1 MRKKPLGSKS
11 PSSTKRF
18 LIALLLIFGILFQVT
33 PPTQAET
40 PRLLYSIFI
49 PFQVGGIVSVRFP
62 DGSEQSIGQVGLL
75 PEKTRWPAYTAS
87 RWGTPGTVAASAVNA
102 IHLLIDIEKGRGRT
116 LSLLPSETVAPAA
129 GPGSALVVEGK
140 GGYGL
145 FGGWAPPVGAP
156 VTVISASGEE
166 RPLNGGLLPKEGEVL
181 RIDVNS
187 LCSPYMIEIENRPGG
202 RVFSWSR
209 SVEQSGVIARVL
221 RPVRGVG
228 RFEGTLFQSVGRLR
242 ANHPGVI
249 DISTSPEGTI
259 GGFQII
265 PFNHAHSAEMEG
277 AWQKTQWLIIDSADG
292 KTPLTGRPPLFGGIL
307 VPGPRE
313 TEQLWDLWSTYG
325 RRPLILCRIEGGP
338 WTGLPE
344 AIGKQDN
351 ALERVTHLRLYFPV
365 VEEPNL

>member
-1 MRKKPLGSKS
+1 MKTEAIHPEEALSPLQKVLIGLVLLCGLVFS
-11 PSSTKRF
+11 P
-18 LIALLLIFGILFQVT
+18 AAAQAAT
-33 PPTQAET
+33 PH
-40 PRLLYSIFI
+40 LLYSILL
-49 PFQVGGIVSVRFP
+49 PFQVGGTVKVILP
-62 DGSEQSIGQVGLL
+62 DGSEQPIGRVEML
-75 PEKTRWPAYTAS
+75 PEKTRWPAYTAT

-116 LSLLPSETVAPAA
+116 FSLLPSETIAPAA
-129 GPGSALVVEGK
+129 GPGSALVITGK

-145 FGGWAPPVGAP
+145 FGGWAPPVGSP

-166 RPLNGGLLPKEGEVL
+166 RPLNGGPLPQEGETL
-181 RIDVNS
+181 RIEVNS
-187 LCSPYMIEIENRPGG
+187 SCAPYMIEIENRPGG
-202 RVFSWSR
+202 RVFAWSR
-209 SVEQSGVIARVL
+209 SVEQSGVIARVI

-249 DISTSPEGTI
+249 DISTSPEGEI

-277 AWQKTQWLIIDSADG
+277 AWQRTQWLIIDSPDG

-313 TEQLWDLWSTYG
+313 TERLWDLWSTYG
-325 RRPLILCRIEGGP
+325 RRPLVLCRIDGGP
-338 WTGLPE
+338 WTRLPE
-344 AIGKQDN
+344 LIGKQDH
-351 ALERVTHLRLYFPV
+351 ALENVTHLRLYFPV